1 MKGNLCKH
9 SVICRKV
16 LRNSPCKYFL
26 YMDRENPSQEI
37 AMNCGTFW
45 VQSIG
50 TRNSSLANTETYM
63 LLYRYCLVLLC
74 IWGQFPS
81 TSPWGLIFGGAISQT
96 VFCVTSLGGL
106 YLEGLMNGEAYFRN
120 LRYISCSCLIWRIH
134 VKILWSL
141 YSHYSSA
148 KRNPSNSKSS
158 PLPEGWKWALMQQKQ
173 QAAKDGR
180 TTGTFSLKCP
190 STTSPSASYL
200 SYVTV
205 CLCAGPS

>member
-1 MKGNLCKH
+1 MALSECSQLAHVIVLWQIPKHICYCTVIALFTLYLRAISKYKHLRAYIRRGDLTEGFFALRVLGGIYMK
-9 SVICRKV
+9 R
-16 LRNSPCKYFL
+16 
-26 YMDRENPSQEI
+26 
-37 AMNCGTFW
+37 
-45 VQSIG
+45 
-50 TRNSSLANTETYM
+50 
-63 LLYRYCLVLLC
+63 
-74 IWGQFPS
+74 
-81 TSPWGLIFGGAISQT
+81 LIFGILR
-96 VFCVTSLGGL
+96 CV
-106 YLEGLMNGEAYFRN
+106 
-120 LRYISCSCLIWRIH
+120 SCSCLIWRVH

-148 KRNPSNSKSS
+148 KRNPSNTKSS

>member
-1 MKGNLCKH
+1 
-9 SVICRKV
+9 
-16 LRNSPCKYFL
+16 
-26 YMDRENPSQEI
+26 MDRENPSQEI

-63 LLYRYCLVLLC
+63 LLYRYCLVYFVFE
-74 IWGQFPS
+74 GNFQVQAPE
-81 TSPWGLIFGGAISQT
+81 GLYSEGRFNRGFFALR
-96 VFCVTSLGGL
+96 VLGGL
-106 YLEGLMNGEAYFRN
+106 YMKRLIFGI
-120 LRYISCSCLIWRIH
+120 LRCVSCSCLIWRVH

-148 KRNPSNSKSS
+148 KRNPSNTKSS
-158 PLPEGWKWALMQQKQ
+158 PLPEGWKWALMQHKQ